1 MEIHRRQ
8 RKHTHDVDPSTSSE
22 KTKTRLSLFD
32 GIDAAA
38 RSFLGPADRTDGHS
52 PVVHLHDAAE
62 ESSDDTL
69 RSIDVYTDS
78 AGHHYAQRRV
88 ERRPSDQTGPATG
101 PPAATDVR
109 P

>member
-8 RKHTHDVDPSTSSE
+8 RKHTHGVDPFSG
-22 KTKTRLSLFD
+22 KPKARLSLSD

-62 ESSDDTL
+62 ETSDETL
-69 RSIDVYTDS
+69 RSIEIHTDS

-88 ERRPSDQTGPATG
+88 VRRPSD
-101 PPAATDVR
+101 
-109 P
+109 